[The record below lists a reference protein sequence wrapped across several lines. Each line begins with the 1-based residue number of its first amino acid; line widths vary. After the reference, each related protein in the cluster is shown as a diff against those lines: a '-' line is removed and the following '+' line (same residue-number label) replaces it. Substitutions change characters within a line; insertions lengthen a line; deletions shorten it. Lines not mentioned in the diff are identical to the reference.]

1 MSATIFSIAFN
12 GGGSSRYADFVVVR
26 MTNCTFITTP
36 MELQQVSN
44 WARGKMSSG
53 TPNRD
58 RTTFMERF
66 ETVIARTSSSMAT
79 RGNRGLLSRMV
90 KGMKAS
96 SMLMAEWS
104 IPHDL
109 DASMEMKKRVP
120 KPPVTPTPQ

>member
-1 MSATIFSIAFN
+1 MSATIYSTAFN

-26 MTNCTFITTP
+26 LTNCTFITTP

-44 WARGKMSSG
+44 WARGKMSTG
-53 TPNRD
+53 TLSRD
-58 RTTFMERF
+58 RTSFLERF
-66 ETVIARTSSSMAT
+66 ETIIGRTSSSITT
-79 RGNRGLLSRMV
+79 RGNRGLLQRMV

-96 SMLMAEWS
+96 SILMAEWS

-120 KPPVTPTPQ
+120 KPPVT